1 MSTEFVNGLVVDDHH
16 DARAWVIQALSEAFP
31 GLRIAE
37 AHDLLSARSA
47 IEFQRPDIALI
58 DLGLPDGS
66 GTELIRELHLHN
78 PASYKIVSTV
88 FGDDSHLFDAL
99 RAGAQ
104 GYVLKDEAQA
114 SLAQM
119 LRGIVGGEPPLS
131 PSIAR
136 RLMQHFHEPAIDDG
150 IKLTEREQEVL
161 TLLAKGYTVKK
172 AAEFLSITPNTA
184 SGYVK
189 SIYRKLNVSSRAEAT
204 LEASRRGWVS
214 AGQH

>member
-1 MSTEFVNGLVVDDHH
+1 MNAEFINGLVVDDHH
-16 DARAWVIQALSEAFP
+16 DARAWLIQALYEAFP
-31 GLRIAE
+31 SIRVAE

-47 IEFQRPDIALI
+47 VEFQRPDIALI

-66 GTELIRELHLHN
+66 GTDLIRELHQRN
-78 PASYKIVSTV
+78 ADSYKIVSTV
-88 FGDDSHLFDAL
+88 FGDDTHLFDAL

-104 GYVLKDEAQA
+104 GYVLKDEAHVN
-114 SLAQM
+114 LAEM
-119 LRGIVGGEPPLS
+119 LRGIVAGEPPLS

-136 RLMQHFHEPAIDDG
+136 RLMQHFHEPALDDD
-150 IKLTEREQEVL
+150 IKLTERERDVL
-161 TLLAKGYTVKK
+161 TLLAKGFTVKK

-189 SIYRKLNVSSRAEAT
+189 TIYRKLNVSSRAEAT